1 MSSLSDQNQENKGY
15 NKFLV
20 FRKSLIF
27 RGVTL
32 SFIIRGYYMT
42 NNSSVEKP
50 KDLVVSSP
58 PQITGTMSKTRVMTY
73 TFVALMIITIITAI
87 LWWPVMTPPADLD
100 WLGLTGLYA
109 MPLGAILLVNA
120 LIAVGV
126 AVVSDFIIGKAA
138 ADSETNTMSAAVF
151 GLIVALSY
159 SIGVPAMAMGEV
171 MPISTLC
178 APGCFI
184 YVALIA
190 FIGLV
195 VFKKLQGM
203 IGRKFV
209 NPAAAAKLLVLLPFL
224 TSTFLVKEHWASL
237 EAGGLG
243 MPKLTTNLVTVS
255 EYGTWTF
262 ADTLKGCYGLPGA
275 DPGSLN
281 SLMLLT
287 KFHGWPGGASSI
299 AVIIVGAVLIYLLR
313 DYFKWKVTATYF
325 GSVAVMS
332 LAMTALYGGDPMTRL
347 LFELFIGSSIF
358 LGFFMATDPAT
369 TPYTRNGQ
377 IIFGI
382 GLGVL
387 TVLIQTYMNF
397 FGGAILA
404 LVIMNLTVP
413 LLDRIGIHK
422 PFGR

>member
-1 MSSLSDQNQENKGY
+1 
-15 NKFLV
+15 
-20 FRKSLIF
+20 
-27 RGVTL
+27 
-32 SFIIRGYYMT
+32 MT

-73 TFVALMIITIITAI
+73 TFVALLIITIITAI
-87 LWWPVMTPPADLD
+87 MWWPVMAPPVDA
-100 WLGLTGLYA
+100 LYISEEA
-109 MPLGAILLVNA
+109 MSSLLASCLVMPLGAVLLLNA

-126 AVVSDFIIGKAA
+126 AVLSDFLIGKAA
-138 ADSETNTMSAAVF
+138 ADSEVNTMSAAVF
-151 GLIVALSY
+151 GLIVALCY
-159 SIGVPAMAMGEV
+159 SIGVPSMASGIEM
-171 MPISTLC
+171 MPIEALC
-178 APGCFI
+178 APLCFI
-184 YVALIA
+184 FVALTS

-203 IGRKFV
+203 KGRKLV
-209 NPAAAAKLLVLLPFL
+209 NPAATAKLLVLLPFL
-224 TSTFLVKEHWASL
+224 SSIFLVKEHWSSSYEL
-237 EAGGLG
+237 GGLG
-243 MPKLTTNLVTVS
+243 MPQLAGVVDRVGDMS
-255 EYGTWTF
+255 FGTYIR
-262 ADTLKGCYGLPGA
+262 GCYSIPGK
-275 DPGSLN
+275 DLGSFE
-281 SLMLLT
+281 SLMILG
-287 KFHGWPGGASSI
+287 KYHGWPGGASSI
-299 AVIIVGAVLIYLLR
+299 AVIIVGVALIFLLR
-313 DYFKWKVTATYF
+313 NYFKWKITATYF

-332 LAMTALYGGDPMTRL
+332 LIMTGIYGGDPMTRL

-382 GLGVL
+382 GLGIL
-387 TVLIQTYMNF
+387 TVIIQTYMNF
-397 FGGAILA
+397 FGGALLA

>member
-1 MSSLSDQNQENKGY
+1 
-15 NKFLV
+15 
-20 FRKSLIF
+20 
-27 RGVTL
+27 
-32 SFIIRGYYMT
+32 MT

-50 KDLVVSSP
+50 KDLVVSQP

-73 TFVALMIITIITAI
+73 TFAALLIITIVTAV
-87 LWWPVMTPPADLD
+87 LWWPVMTPAD
-100 WLGLTGLYA
+100 WQLGMFAEMGATGFIA
-109 MPLGAILLVNA
+109 MPLGAILLLNA

-126 AVVSDFIIGKAA
+126 AVLSDFIIGKAA
-138 ADSETNTMSAAVF
+138 ADSEINTMSAAVF
-151 GLIVALSY
+151 GLIVTLCY
-159 SIGVPAMAMGEV
+159 SLGVPGMAMGMEM
-171 MPISTLC
+171 MPIEALS

-184 YVALIA
+184 FVALIS

-195 VFKKLQGM
+195 VFKKLQGLA
-203 IGRKFV
+203 GRKFV
-209 NPAAAAKLLVLLPFL
+209 NPAAAAKFLVLLPFL
-224 TSTFLVKEHWASL
+224 FSTFLIKDHWAAFEQGGLSMPQLAGVVDRLGEASFGSYLQGCYSNPAAANSGSL
-237 EAGGLG
+237 E
-243 MPKLTTNLVTVS
+243 
-255 EYGTWTF
+255 
-262 ADTLKGCYGLPGA
+262 
-275 DPGSLN
+275 

-299 AVIIVGAVLIYLLR
+299 VVIIVGIALIFLLR
-313 DYFKWKVTATYF
+313 NYFKWKVSATYF

-332 LAMTALYGGDPMTRL
+332 LIMTGIYGGDPMTRL

-397 FGGAILA
+397 FGGALLA
-404 LVIMNLTVP
+404 LLIMNFTVP